1 MMELFK
7 KFTAFISGEG
17 NTAFQYGYLTGAAV
31 SVLVLLLL
39 FVLICLLRSKPKCK
53 GVVLETAGGKLYIT
67 ASAIAD
73 LVKSVE
79 KDFPTLQ
86 IVKTVLVEKKHILT
100 MELRVNF
107 PPVADGGS
115 LPVVAGALQ
124 QKILDDLKNT
134 FGLEGIKEINIEV
147 QRGKKA

>member
-67 ASAIAD
+67 ASAIA
-73 LVKSVE
+73 
-79 KDFPTLQ
+79 
-86 IVKTVLVEKKHILT
+86 
-100 MELRVNF
+100 
-107 PPVADGGS
+107 
-115 LPVVAGALQ
+115 
-124 QKILDDLKNT
+124 
-134 FGLEGIKEINIEV
+134 EIGRAHV
-147 QRGKKA
+147 